1 MQVAIITQA
10 QKTSLEGV
18 LISPSTFFNLQM
30 YDVNNNICIDSDS
43 INSCDTQWLKDLPL
57 IEYVPPIIENP
68 FI

>member
-18 LISPSTFFNLQM
+18 LIAPSTYFNLQM
-30 YDVNNNICIDSDS
+30 YDVNGNVCIDSDS
-43 INSCDTQWLKDLPL
+43 INLCNIQWLKDLPF